1 MKTQLTLD
9 IRRAFLAISGVVLL
23 MLLAMTGTSF
33 LLVWDSNARL
43 EPLHEQALILSDA
56 QDRLLNLL
64 MAEQKLLDRRTG
76 AQGQETQT
84 EVERRDAVMRSLD
97 AVVQQVATTLESMR
111 AARRD
116 YGRLNELTAVGATL
130 LVGALLG
137 LALVARARVLKPLG
151 KLAQLLGRL
160 AREDYR
166 PEPLDGVDAL
176 IRPPFESYNR
186 LVGRLSRLEKAHQAR
201 HRRMEIQVRDATRA
215 LVAQRAELA
224 RVERLAA
231 VGEVAAALAH
241 EVRNPLAAI
250 RAACRSL
257 IADTREDDTRER
269 LRMIDEEVGRLTAI
283 VDRPLRG
290 TGHLPEA
297 PGPVDLARLIRN
309 LARLMKYQM
318 PRSVALRM
326 MLPRTLA
333 AYLPPNGLRQALLNL
348 IKNSQEALEGRA
360 GSVAIVAAPCEDGI
374 EIRIE
379 DSGCGFPPELL
390 EDGIRRFVTGKEG
403 GTGLGL
409 AMAERYVRDQGG
421 RLEIENRTEGGARV
435 RMVLPRREPIA
446 HSAT

>member
-1 MKTQLTLD
+1 
-9 IRRAFLAISGVVLL
+9 
-23 MLLAMTGTSF
+23 
-33 LLVWDSNARL
+33 
-43 EPLHEQALILSDA
+43 
-56 QDRLLNLL
+56 
-64 MAEQKLLDRRTG
+64 
-76 AQGQETQT
+76 
-84 EVERRDAVMRSLD
+84 MRSLD
-97 AVVQQVATTLESMR
+97 AVVQQVATTLESLR

-130 LVGALLG
+130 LVVALLG
-137 LALVARARVLKPLG
+137 LALVARVRVLKPLG

-186 LVGRLSRLEKAHQAR
+186 LVGRLSRLEQAHQAR
-201 HRRMEIQVRDATRA
+201 HRRMETQVRDATRV

-231 VGEVAAALAH
+231 VGEVTAALAH

-257 IADTREDDTRER
+257 ISDTGEDDIRER
-269 LRMIDEEVGRLTAI
+269 LGMIDEEIGRLVDI

-290 TGHLPEA
+290 HGLRQEDPKTA
-297 PGPVDLARLIRN
+297 DLTHLIRN
-309 LARLMKYQM
+309 LVRLMKYQL
-318 PRSVALRM
+318 PRSVSLRM
-326 MLPRTLA
+326 ALPRKLA
-333 AYLPPNGLRQALLNL
+333 AFLPPNGLRQALLNL
-348 IKNSQEALEGRA
+348 IKNSQEALDGHT
-360 GSVAIVAAPCEDGI
+360 GSVAIAAVKHEEGI

-379 DSGCGFPPELL
+379 DTGCGFPSEMLAN
-390 EDGIRRFVTGKEG
+390 GVRCFVTGKEG

-421 RLEIENRTEGGARV
+421 RLEIENRAEGGARFV
-435 RMVLPRREPIA
+435 SSCLSGTQPQPRRPRLECPVSRGLAQICTRLA
-446 HSAT
+446 RLDPTRVGLRLRAPRWPWRRPLPCGGHG